1 MDYSGF
7 IPGSIVMVVGLSL
20 SNRDLKQKVKE
31 LEEALEKERQEKNP
45 DQSQ

>member
-1 MDYSGF
+1 MDGLLISCLILIILGF
-7 IPGSIVMVVGLSL
+7 SF

-45 DQSQ
+45 EN